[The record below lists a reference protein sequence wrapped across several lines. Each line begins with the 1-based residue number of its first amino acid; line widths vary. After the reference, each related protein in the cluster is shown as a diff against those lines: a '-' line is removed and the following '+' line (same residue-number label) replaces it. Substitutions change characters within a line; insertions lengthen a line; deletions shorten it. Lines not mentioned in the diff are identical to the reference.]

1 MNSLMKMYNEVVEKV
16 KSVSEQI
23 HTIEQEI
30 VDLRNGK
37 DSDVPARI
45 AKLEEQLVKID
56 EYVLAIKGLQEI
68 AKKNLESQNVLT
80 IEAPPGYRVNINRLR
95 KWAAMIDP
103 TSANDPY
110 AQRVLAVAKCDEC
123 FLEQKREEFTVKLA
137 ELKARG
143 DGGVGER
150 INALEARV
158 CNLKEE
164 IDTFAYSAK
173 VSKLARKV
181 VEANERFWF
190 EKVPERYS
198 NDASGSNCFA
208 PGAYA
213 ESFPFDIAHKEWFK
227 NQFGK
232 FYDPENGRVLIPAEI
247 SLDKEFVITIS
258 CAPTKDKSLDKG
270 IQNLILNII
279 NNSKAGLQTV
289 YVIDG
294 VRFNSSSVGT
304 LRQLENTFAMG
315 QIPRNQEQVTAV
327 LEKIVSSFADIDEIL
342 GDCDSVKL
350 YNSTIAENDS
360 KKIPLTT
367 VVLYGWPNAYEG
379 RNKELLTKMMTN
391 YERYG
396 LSFVTVSY
404 KKEERVDEEAQN
416 ALPEYA
422 THNAIHIR
430 MFPNDTT
437 IRMPEEAPKK
447 FVWYVLNEGL
457 PKEYAES
464 LKEHTIEKKVI
475 GSEYIKRYSLEEYP
489 EYEKGKKSISLPFG
503 VDAKDQAHEI
513 TFDNE
518 NFAAYL
524 MGASGSG
531 KSTLLHTLITGII
544 RNYHP
549 DDVELWLADFK
560 MSEFA
565 QYMNPLPPHVK
576 YILLDE
582 SPELVY
588 DLLDKLTDK
597 MMERQRFF
605 MQNRNL
611 KKVENVKNV
620 HMPVIFVILDEF
632 SIMSQAVADS
642 PAYKLKLQNLL
653 AKGRALG
660 IKFIFASQ
668 DFSKGINGLTATA
681 KDQIQS
687 RIAMKNTVSEI
698 NETLELSV
706 NMKTDQV
713 RNWMEAI
720 PPYYALLKYR
730 DGDNVRVK
738 RVNVMYFKG
747 SGETAYAP
755 QRKLIE
761 QINAAMK
768 PVKEFSPTNPDVYV
782 DKEPVLVDGNSY
794 DAFDENAFEA
804 YIDGLKKSP
813 TSDFMGDEIFAT
825 FGTPRLMTRMKV
837 AAISAETRE
846 NMLLVARAAE
856 QACAA
861 SIMLS
866 TMKAYKMQGGHVQIW
881 AYSKNRLY
889 KAYKELFAECGFE
902 LIEDMDAICDAIYA
916 MKQSITNQHPANTLV
931 VMIGMERI
939 CMDFDYVMGG
949 STKALSGTTVTAE
962 EMQKGFMKKGAVVVT
977 EDDEKKHEQAKKWT
991 TYRMKFKRQLKQA
1004 GKTEEEIKV
1013 LLAEEYE
1020 RFMNETSSEG
1030 TVVTETSENPA
1041 SENSASEKVI
1051 SEQKETVAE
1060 NPVKASEEKKEEKKE
1075 EHQAGAYNAADDF
1088 AMIVKMG
1095 SRLGYH
1101 FLLNLNSLADLK
1113 QTGLKVEFFRYKMAF
1128 QISADDSRTLFNSKC
1143 ASELP
1148 SHICQMDDTLERYS
1162 FRPYLHKGV
1171 SWEGWSVDE
1180 NGNVM
1185 NPYVND

>member
-1 MNSLMKMYNEVVEKV
+1 MNSLMKTYNEVVDTV
-16 KSVSEQI
+16 KSISEQI
-23 HTIEQEI
+23 HTMEQQI

-45 AKLEEQLVKID
+45 ANLEEQLVKID
-56 EYVLAIKGLQEI
+56 EYVLAIKGIQEL

-110 AQRVLAVAKCDEC
+110 AQRVLAVAKCDER
-123 FLEQKREEFTVKLA
+123 FLEQKREEFTAKLA
-137 ELKARG
+137 QLKEKE
-143 DGGVGER
+143 DGGV
-150 INALEARV
+150 INKICELEAKV

-164 IDTFAYSAK
+164 MDVFAYSAR
-173 VSKLARKV
+173 VSQLAKDV
-181 VEANERFWF
+181 VRANERFWF
-190 EKVPERYS
+190 EKVPTHYA
-198 NDASGSNCFA
+198 NDASQSKSFA

-213 ESFPFDIAHKEWFK
+213 ESFPFEADNKEWFK
-227 NQFGK
+227 SQFGK
-232 FYDPENGRVLIPAEI
+232 FYDPENSRVLLPAEI

-279 NNSKAGLQTV
+279 HNSVAGLQTV

-294 VRFNSSSVGT
+294 VRFNTSSVGT
-304 LRQLENTFAMG
+304 LRQLENTFALG
-315 QIPRNQEQVTAV
+315 QIPRNQEQITAV

-350 YNSTIAENDS
+350 YNSTIEKDDS

-404 KKEERVDEEAQN
+404 KKEEKVDEEAQN

-437 IRMPEEAPKK
+437 IRMPEEEPKK
-447 FVWYVLNEGL
+447 FVWYVLNEAL
-457 PKEYAES
+457 PKAYAES
-464 LKEHTIEKKVI
+464 LKEHTVEKQVI

-489 EYEKGKKSISLPFG
+489 AYEKGKKSISLPFG

-513 TFDNE
+513 SFDNE

-565 QYMNPLPPHVK
+565 QYMNPCPPHVK

-588 DLLDKLTDK
+588 DLLDKLTEK

-611 KKVENVKNV
+611 KKVENVKDV

-632 SIMSQAVADS
+632 SIMSQAVAES
-642 PAYKLKLQNLL
+642 AAYKLKLQNLL

-668 DFSKGINGLTATA
+668 DFSKGINGLTSTA

-706 NMKTDQV
+706 NMKTEQV

-730 DGDNVRVK
+730 DGDQVYVK

-747 SGETAYAP
+747 SGDSAYEP

-761 QINAAMK
+761 QLNETMR
-768 PVKEFSPTNPDVYV
+768 PVTTFHPTNTAVYV
-782 DKEPVLVDGNSY
+782 NKEPVLVDGNSY
-794 DAFDENAFEA
+794 DGFDESAFVSYVDRMKQA
-804 YIDGLKKSP
+804 LGN
-813 TSDFMGDEIFAT
+813 DFVGDEMFAV

-846 NMLLVARAAE
+846 NMLLIARAAE

-861 SIMLS
+861 SILLS
-866 TMKAYKMQGGHVQIW
+866 AMKAYKLQGGQVQIW
-881 AYSKNRLY
+881 AYGKNRLY
-889 KAYKELFAECGFE
+889 KAYKNVFLECGFE
-902 LIEDMDAICDAIYA
+902 IVEDMDAICDAIRI
-916 MKQSITNQHPANTLV
+916 MKQQIVNQQTSNTLV
-931 VMIGMERI
+931 VMIGMDRI
-939 CMDFDYVMGG
+939 CMDFDYVMGAASG
-949 STKALSGTTVTAE
+949 STSLGAASQSAE
-962 EMQKGFMKKGAVVVT
+962 EIQRNFVKKGAVVAT
-977 EDDEKKHEQAKKWT
+977 QEEQKCHDFAAKWASH
-991 TYRMKFKRQLKQA
+991 RMAFKRKMKAA
-1004 GKTEEEIKV
+1004 GKTQEEITVLMEEEKQRFLKEMQGQIPKV
-1013 LLAEEYE
+1013 EAKAEGAAA
-1020 RFMNETSSEG
+1020 NPQETPQ
-1030 TVVTETSENPA
+1030 T
-1041 SENSASEKVI
+1041 K
-1051 SEQKETVAE
+1051 EQANKQTAE
-1060 NPVKASEEKKEEKKE
+1060 NGTKEEKVS
-1075 EHQAGAYNAADDF
+1075 GAYNAAEDF
-1088 AMIVKMG
+1088 ATIVKLG

-1101 FLLNLNSLADLK
+1101 FLLSLNSLADLK
-1113 QTGLKVEFFRYKMAF
+1113 STGLKTEFFRYKMAF
-1128 QISADDSRTLFNSKC
+1128 QVSVDDSRTLFNNKS

-1148 SHICQMDDTLERYS
+1148 SHICQLDDTLERYS
-1162 FRPYLHKGV
+1162 FRPYLHKGI
-1171 SWEGWSVDE
+1171 SWEGWYVDE
-1180 NGNVM
+1180 NGNVI
-1185 NPYVND
+1185 NPYE

>member
-37 DSDVPARI
+37 DSEISARI
-45 AKLEEQLVKID
+45 AKLEEQLIKID
-56 EYVLAIKGLQEI
+56 EYVLAIKGIQEL

-80 IEAPPGYRVNINRLR
+80 IEAPPGYRVNMNRLR

-123 FLEQKREEFTVKLA
+123 FLEQKREEFTAKLMK
-137 ELKARG
+137 LKERG
-143 DGGVGER
+143 DGDVGYK
-150 INALEARV
+150 ISGLEAYV
-158 CNLKEE
+158 YNLKEE
-164 IDTFAYSAK
+164 INTFAYSEK
-173 VSKLARKV
+173 VYQFAEAVL
-181 VEANERFWF
+181 EANERFWF
-190 EKVPERYS
+190 EKVPMYYHNNVSQS
-198 NDASGSNCFA
+198 NSFA

-213 ESFPFDIAHKEWFK
+213 ESFPFDTIHKEWFK
-227 NQFGK
+227 NRFGK
-232 FYDPENGRVLIPAEI
+232 FYDSENKRVLLPAEI
-247 SLDKEFVITIS
+247 ALDKEFVITIS

-279 NNSKAGLQTV
+279 NNSMAGLQTV

-294 VRFNSSSVGT
+294 VRFNTSSVGT
-304 LRQLENTFAMG
+304 LRQLENTFALG
-315 QIPRNQEQVTAV
+315 QIPRNAEQITTV

-342 GDCDSVKL
+342 DDCDSVKL
-350 YNSTIAENDS
+350 FNSTIATDDS

-367 VVLYGWPNAYEG
+367 IILYGWPNAYEG
-379 RNKELLTKMMTN
+379 RNKELLTKIMTN

-396 LSFVTVSY
+396 ISFVTISY
-404 KKEERVDEEAQN
+404 KKEEKIDEEVQN

-437 IRMPEEAPKK
+437 IRMPEESPKK
-447 FVWYVLNEGL
+447 FVWYVLNEAL
-457 PKEYAES
+457 PKEYAQS
-464 LKEHTIEKKVI
+464 LKEHTIEKNVI
-475 GSEYIKRYSLEEYP
+475 GSEYIKRYSLETYP
-489 EYEKGKKSISLPFG
+489 IYKKGKKSISLPFG

-513 TFDNE
+513 SFDNE

-565 QYMNPLPPHVK
+565 QYMNPRPPHVK

-588 DLLDKLTDK
+588 DLLDKLTEK

-620 HMPVIFVILDEF
+620 YMPIIFVILDEF
-632 SIMSQAVADS
+632 SIMSQAVAES
-642 PAYKLKLQNLL
+642 PVYKLKLQNLL

-698 NETLELSV
+698 NETLELSI

-730 DGDNVRVK
+730 DDEQVYVK

-747 SGETAYAP
+747 NGDSAYEP

-761 QINAAMK
+761 QLNATIR
-768 PVKEFSPTNPDVYV
+768 PVSTFNPIDTTEYV
-782 DKEPVLVDGNSY
+782 DKDPVLVDGNSY
-794 DAFDENAFEA
+794 DAFEVETIRKRIESFKEN
-804 YIDGLKKSP
+804 K
-813 TSDFMGDEIFAT
+813 DFSGDEIFTYA
-825 FGTPRLMTRMKV
+825 GTPRLMTK
-837 AAISAETRE
+837 
-846 NMLLVARAAE
+846 
-856 QACAA
+856 
-861 SIMLS
+861 
-866 TMKAYKMQGGHVQIW
+866 
-881 AYSKNRLY
+881 
-889 KAYKELFAECGFE
+889 YKEFVITPEARQNFL
-902 LIEDMDAICDAIYA
+902 LICDSSEYNCGTAVVTSLIKSFTLQKQKIAIWGYGRNKILKMA
-916 MKQSITNQHPANTLV
+916 RDSVWKDYEVISE
-931 VMIGMERI
+931 MERI
-939 CMDFDYVMGG
+939 CSAIRNLKERIQNDEVDEGVLIVLLGFENICADFEFMSETTTKKNTATNKAAAMETMSEKLEEDMG
-949 STKALSGTTVTAE
+949 ALQADISNESEEEAE
-962 EMQKGFMKKGAVVVT
+962 MRRLF
-977 EDDEKKHEQAKKWT
+977 
-991 TYRMKFKRQLKQA
+991 LKSIA
-1004 GKTEEEIKV
+1004 TEEEEEEEDNSEFMDVDDIERLIELEMKAMLAGMENETEISKPKDSLKKADTVLEAETVKTSVKIVEEKEEV
-1013 LLAEEYE
+1013 LL
-1020 RFMNETSSEG
+1020 
-1030 TVVTETSENPA
+1030 
-1041 SENSASEKVI
+1041 
-1051 SEQKETVAE
+1051 
-1060 NPVKASEEKKEEKKE
+1060 
-1075 EHQAGAYNAADDF
+1075 YNAKADLKY
-1088 AMIVKMG
+1088 IIQHG
-1095 SRLGYH
+1095 SRKGIH
-1101 FLLNLNSLADLK
+1101 FLLYLNSYADLK
-1113 QTGLKVEFFRYKMAF
+1113 ITGLREELFRHRLAFSIPSEDSKMLF
-1128 QISADDSRTLFNSKC
+1128 GNSSASS
-1143 ASELP
+1143 LP
-1148 SHICQMDDTLERYS
+1148 QHICIYTDMIERFS
-1162 FRPYLHKGV
+1162 FRPYLHQGI
-1171 SWEGWSVDE
+1171 SWDGWSVDE
-1180 NGNVM
+1180 YENVI
-1185 NPYVND
+1185 NPFNY